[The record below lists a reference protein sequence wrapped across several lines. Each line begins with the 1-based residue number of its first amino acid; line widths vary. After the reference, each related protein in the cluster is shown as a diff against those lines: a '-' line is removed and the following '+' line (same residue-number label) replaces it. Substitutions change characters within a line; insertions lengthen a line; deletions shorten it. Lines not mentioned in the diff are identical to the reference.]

1 MKYMTSVFQKV
12 ITLFFSIITLV
23 NSIAVFEGYGY
34 SQELD
39 RSKFFSSTLISREIA
54 EKQLNRIY
62 KLAGKFQTLHCGC
75 TFDKIKQVST
85 SLCERGGK
93 NVLEDKNSRILEWV
107 SMMPEYVFGK
117 TLKCWTKNLCVRPG
131 DIKVKGAQCCS
142 EVSPKYK
149 KMESDMHNIF
159 PAINKPYS
167 MEQSSDAFFGG
178 IWEYE
183 FCPEETPATHI
194 KGNIARAYLY
204 MSYQYKISL
213 EEGLEDML
221 RKWHFED
228 PPDNWEENRNDKIEA
243 IQGNRNPF
251 IDHPEWVE
259 RVINF

>member
-1 MKYMTSVFQKV
+1 MTSIFQKV
-12 ITLFFSIITLV
+12 IILFFSIITLV
-23 NSIAVFEGYGY
+23 NGISVFQSYGY

-39 RSKFFSSTLISREIA
+39 RGEFLSSSLVSREIA
-54 EKQLNRIY
+54 EKQLNMVY
-62 KLAGKFQTLHCGC
+62 KLAGKFQTFHCGC

-85 SLCERGGK
+85 NICERGSK
-93 NVLEDKNSRILEWV
+93 KVLKDKNSRTLEWI

-117 TLKCWTKNLCVRPG
+117 TLNCWTKNLCVRPDG
-131 DIKVKGAQCCS
+131 IKIKGAQCCS

-159 PAINKPYS
+159 PTIKKLYPT
-167 MEQSSDAFFGG
+167 EQSSNAFFGG
-178 IWEYE
+178 IWEYH
-183 FCPEETPATHI
+183 FCPEETPATHV

-204 MSYQYKISL
+204 MSYQYKIPL
-213 EEGLEDML
+213 KNDLEDML
-221 RKWHFED
+221 RNWHFED
-228 PPDNWEENRNDKIEA
+228 PPDNWEENRNDRIEA